1 MKKTTST
8 KKPAVKKTSEVKEM
22 KVKRKDVP
30 KAVIFYGPPGSGK
43 GTQAKLFMDVLGTD
57 KFSQFDTGTHIE
69 KIINDPE
76 ALKKP
81 IVQKQRKLF
90 MSGKLCSPE
99 WVISII
105 DDPIRDFSHA
115 KHGLIFSGSPRTPR
129 EAFGMSGKKGTV
141 ALLQKYYGL
150 ENMIVI
156 WFNIPVAESV
166 KRNSQRGR
174 PGLDEPKT
182 IRIRCQE
189 YKRLTQPIVL
199 RMKKMGI
206 KVVKIDAMNT
216 PKNIHKEVMK
226 AWKEFN
232 K

>member
-1 MKKTTST
+1 MKKATSI
-8 KKPAVKKTSEVKEM
+8 KKPAKKEAKSEKEI
-22 KVKRKDVP
+22 KIKRKDIP
-30 KAVIFYGPPGSGK
+30 KAVVFYGPPGSGK
-43 GTQAKLFMDVLGTD
+43 GTQAKLFLEKVGTD
-57 KFSQFDTGTHIE
+57 KFSHFDTGTFIE
-69 KIINDPE
+69 KMINDPE

-90 MSGKLCSPE
+90 LSGKLCSPE

-105 DDPIRDFSHA
+105 DDPIRDFSNA

-129 EAFGMSGKKGTV
+129 EAFGISGKKGTV
-141 ALLQKYYGL
+141 ALLQRYYGL
-150 ENMIVI
+150 ENIIVV

-166 KRNSQRGR
+166 KRNSLRGR

-189 YKRLTQPIVL
+189 YKKLTLPIVQS
-199 RMKKMGI
+199 MKKMGI

-216 PKNIHKEVMK
+216 PKNIHKDVIK
-226 AWKEFN
+226 AFNEFN

>member
-1 MKKTTST
+1 MKKTTSVKTAKKET
-8 KKPAVKKTSEVKEM
+8 KAEKET
-22 KVKRKDVP
+22 KIKRKDIP

-43 GTQAKLFMDVLGTD
+43 GTQAKLFLETVGTD

-105 DDPIRDFSHA
+105 DDPIKDFSRVG
-115 KHGLIFSGSPRTPR
+115 HGLIFSGSPRTPR
-129 EAFGMSGKKGTV
+129 EAFGMNGKKGTV
-141 ALLQKYYGL
+141 ALLEKYYGL

-166 KRNSQRGR
+166 KRNSLRGR

-189 YKRLTQPIVL
+189 YKRLTLPIVQ
-199 RMKKMGI
+199 RMKKMGV

-226 AWKEFN
+226 VWKEFN